1 MVRPEVTRKVRFYIA
16 HLQRNKYKG
25 DPTKKAKRYEDL
37 PPNEIL
43 KIFNCIASLPKVVSL
58 PSNVI
63 ITEEDISKVNQY
75 INSTRYLAMTEYT
88 ATKTVKRNGVQVTVE
103 APRRFLYME
112 FENGDVINDYPIK
125 GKLMLIKADAL
136 PIIVTGDGQQKP
148 IAINKKDL
156 GVSDITHFMI
166 FKDKTLI
173 FEVNPNGAGTGLF
186 RRYLE
191 EKCAQVKCCSDMD
204 RVILEPIPNEEKIA
218 KLLATG
224 DNEEVTVLEL
234 GFNMKYL
241 NSLPEKQRSTI
252 GSLLGWILGKD
263 YNNYIMGKVY
273 ITLSSTPKHRYKL
286 GFIKRLYRELK
297 IPSRRKQKSNNP
309 VKKFKVELP
318 NGHEYNLLGELIEE
332 EVRVIQLDESHRTIK
347 SDSMFEKM
355 EEVYKEF
362 VKNQSEKQESS

>member
-1 MVRPEVTRKVRFYIA
+1 MVRPEVTRKVRFYII

-37 PPNEIL
+37 SSDEIL
-43 KIFNCIASLPKVVSL
+43 KVFNCIASLPKVVSL
-58 PSNVI
+58 PPNVV
-63 ITEEDISKVNQY
+63 ITEEDISMVNRY
-75 INSTRYLAMTEYT
+75 IWNTRYLAMAEYT
-88 ATKTVKRNGVQVTVE
+88 ATKTVKRNGEQVTVE

-112 FENGDVINDYPIK
+112 FDNGDVIKDYPIK

-136 PIIVTGDGQQKP
+136 PIIVTGDGRQKP
-148 IAINKKDL
+148 IDIDEKDL
-156 GVSDITHFMI
+156 GVSDVTHFMI

-191 EKCAQVKCCSDMD
+191 EKCIQVKCCPDVD

-218 KLLATG
+218 KLLEMG
-224 DNEEVTVLEL
+224 DNEEVTALEL

-252 GSLLGWILGKD
+252 GGLLSWILGG
-263 YNNYIMGKVY
+263 NYDNYLMGRVY

-286 GFIKRLYRELK
+286 GFIKRLYRELG
-297 IPSRRKQKSNNP
+297 ISSRRKQKSNNP
-309 VKKFKVELP
+309 IKKFKVELP
-318 NGHEYNLLGELIEE
+318 DGHEYNLLEEFIEE
-332 EVRVIQLDESHRTIK
+332 EVKVIQLDESHRTIK

-362 VKNQSEKQESS
+362 IENQNKKQKRL